1 MGEAAIAIL
10 LGGAFLWLLVRE
22 NRSRRQRWEEA
33 AQACGLHLVEADA
46 GWRPQVRARVG
57 MVSVRIEAFGDKG
70 QDTRIVVEPPPL
82 PDFHGVTIRPESA
95 LQLGREIEVGDRFF
109 DDAFFLEGPARLL
122 LALLDAET
130 RRLLIELREKS
141 TLTITSG
148 ELRAVVSGDERVA
161 EVLPPL
167 LEVCKRL
174 APPVDTVQRL
184 VENATGDPDPGVRLQ
199 NLLFLIRELSWNPE
213 TDKALRKA
221 CSDPVPEIR
230 LRAGRQLG
238 AEGRG
243 VLLDLAEKLE
253 EDAVS
258 AEALAVLEREL
269 TFERLEGILSLALRR
284 RRVRTARACL
294 ESLGRRGGA
303 AAAALLA
310 KVLEREYGELAPV
323 AATALGATG
332 DPAGEPSLIQAL
344 ERDDRDVRVAAAMA
358 LGRVGSPAAVLPLKE
373 AAERSPRLDLELRRA
388 ARQAIAEIQSRIQ
401 GASPGQLSLAT
412 AEAGQLSLAAAE
424 AGQLSLAHD
433 PAGQL
438 SLGSDEDPDRQ
449 RSRVQDH

>member
-1 MGEAAIAIL
+1 MGEAVIGIL
-10 LGGAFLWLLVRE
+10 FGGAFLWLLVRE
-22 NRSRRQRWEEA
+22 NRSRRRRWEEA

-46 GWRPQVRARVG
+46 GWRPQVRARAG

-70 QDTRIVVEPPPL
+70 QQTRIVVEPPAP
-82 PDFHGVTIRPESA
+82 PDFQSVTIRPESA
-95 LQLGREIEVGDRFF
+95 LQLGREIEVGDRYF

-130 RRLLIELREKS
+130 RRLLVELKEKS
-141 TLTITSG
+141 SLSITSG
-148 ELRAVVSGDERVA
+148 ELRAVVYGEQKVS

-167 LEVCKRL
+167 LDICKRF
-174 APPVDTVQRL
+174 APPVDLVRRL

-199 NLLFLIRELSWNPE
+199 NLLFLIRELPWNPE
-213 TDKALRKA
+213 TDTALRKA

-258 AEALAVLEREL
+258 AEALSILEREL
-269 TFERLEGILSLALRR
+269 TFERLEGILGLALRR
-284 RRVRTARACL
+284 RRLRTARACL
-294 ESLGRRGGA
+294 ESAGRRGGA

-332 DPAGEPSLIQAL
+332 NPAAEPSLIQAL
-344 ERDDRDVRVAAAMA
+344 GREDRDLQVAAAVA
-358 LGRVGSPAAVLPLKE
+358 LGRVGSPEAVLPLKD

-388 ARQAIAEIQSRIQ
+388 ARQAIAEIQSRVQ
-401 GASPGQLSLAT
+401 GASP
-412 AEAGQLSLAAAE
+412 GQLSLAAAE
-424 AGQLSLAHD
+424 AGQLSLAGAETGQLSLAHD
-433 PAGQL
+433 AVGQL
-438 SLGSDEDPDRQ
+438 SLGGDEDPEAGRP
-449 RSRVQDH
+449 